1 MEPIELNYVPPP
13 PRQNRG
19 ELPSHYHNPPPLP
32 EDAADW
38 IACSGQMHHIPS
50 QQPPPP
56 PDQSKWQ
63 PPFNC
68 GNVTNWNEHYGQMY
82 PNPPQQ
88 PPHSYYPYPPAQ
100 HLPSRL
106 PRNAAVYNRTSVVD
120 GNNNKISIGGNLS
133 NNSNDVHLQVFP
145 AIVSVTIVPF
155 LSKEHLLFAMHASDL
170 DVRASND
177 ALIIT
182 ILLI

>member
-13 PRQNRG
+13 PSRNRG
-19 ELPSHYHNPPPLP
+19 ELPGQYHNPPPLL

-38 IACSGQMHHIPS
+38 MAFCGQMHHSPS

-68 GNVTNWNEHYGQMY
+68 ENVTNWNEHYGQMY

-88 PPHSYYPYPPAQ
+88 PPHSYYPSRQAS
-100 HLPSRL
+100 LPHGR
-106 PRNAAVYNRTSVVD
+106 
-120 GNNNKISIGGNLS
+120 
-133 NNSNDVHLQVFP
+133 
-145 AIVSVTIVPF
+145 F
-155 LSKEHLLFAMHASDL
+155 LSD
-170 DVRASND
+170 
-177 ALIIT
+177 
-182 ILLI
+182 